1 MLRLQKGSSDET
13 LGEAKGSRQPTCD
26 PAARSAAAISQSPVL
41 PSWGM
46 AGTQGADWA
55 GKKKEEPLEMDH
67 PPFPNESLGPMLEE
81 LNGQVTFS
89 YIYAQW

>member
-1 MLRLQKGSSDET
+1 
-13 LGEAKGSRQPTCD
+13 
-26 PAARSAAAISQSPVL
+26 
-41 PSWGM
+41 
-46 AGTQGADWA
+46 
-55 GKKKEEPLEMDH
+55 MDH